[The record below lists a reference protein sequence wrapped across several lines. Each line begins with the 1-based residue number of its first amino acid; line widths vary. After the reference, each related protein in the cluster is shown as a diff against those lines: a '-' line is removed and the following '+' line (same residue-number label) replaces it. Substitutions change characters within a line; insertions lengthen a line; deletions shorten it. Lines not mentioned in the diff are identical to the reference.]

1 MTEHDPVIVAL
12 LKRLPEAGT
21 FWPAELRRRWLDAM
35 ESTIDL
41 VYLDEP
47 TPIFI
52 QREITEE
59 QRQALRN
66 VKPGKI
72 VAIDRPEPNAIQ
84 EVLTDTHVL
93 AVAVHVPEE
102 QLQHTITVDE
112 MPSQTHQPEPQKNL
126 GGRPSQVG
134 RPEDIPSNRD
144 MAVAAI
150 KELGPAS
157 ATQIREYVRKHYWSG
172 APAHWTAT
180 LYDMVNVGKLKRQ
193 GINFVLPE
201 PSTAVAKPAA
211 MILKPAPKKVQLQP
225 RTYAPHENPEEF
237 QWKDSAA
244 VFLSPKEYLLAAKL
258 RAAMGK
264 GHIGVQYLAENA
276 LGMRRGQGEEAKLT
290 LRNLA
295 TAMGDRLAS
304 IGLAIEYH
312 EGFGFLMKEVDVG

>member
-1 MTEHDPVIVAL
+1 MTEYDPIIAAL

-21 FWPAELRRRWLDAM
+21 YWPQPLRQRWLDAM
-35 ESTIDL
+35 ESTLDL
-41 VYLDEP
+41 VYQEEP
-47 TPIFI
+47 AAPVSLLMAPAASRVSNVV
-52 QREITEE
+52 QKVLEE
-59 QRQALRN
+59 RL
-66 VKPGKI
+66 
-72 VAIDRPEPNAIQ
+72 EPNAAR
-84 EVLTDTHVL
+84 EVTVGDEILI
-93 AVAVHVPEE
+93 VAEHIPEE
-102 QLQHTITVDE
+102 QLQQMNAEAVE
-112 MPSQTHQPEPQKNL
+112 APAPEPQKNV

-134 RPEDIPSNRD
+134 RPDDIPSNRD

-157 ATQIREYVRKHYWSG
+157 ATQIREYVRKHYWSSV
-172 APAHWTAT
+172 PAHWTAT
-180 LYDMVNVGKLKRQ
+180 LYDMVNAGKLNRQ

-225 RTYAPHENPEEF
+225 RTYAPHEKPEEF
-237 QWKDSAA
+237 KWKDSAA
-244 VFLSPKEYLLAAKL
+244 VMLSPKEYLLAAKL

-276 LGMRRGQGEEAKLT
+276 LGMRRGQAEEAKLT

-312 EGFGFLMKEVDVG
+312 EGFGFLMKEIDVG

>member
-1 MTEHDPVIVAL
+1 MTEYDPIIAAL

-21 FWPAELRRRWLDAM
+21 YWPQPLRQRWLDAM
-35 ESTIDL
+35 ESTLDL
-41 VYLDEP
+41 VYQEEP
-47 TPIFI
+47 TPVVR
-52 QREITEE
+52 REITEQ
-59 QRQALRN
+59 QREKWTDLAE
-66 VKPGKI
+66 
-72 VAIDRPEPNAIQ
+72 AIKPEPNAAR
-84 EVLTDTHVL
+84 EVTVGDEILI
-93 AVAVHVPEE
+93 VAEHIPEE
-102 QLQHTITVDE
+102 QLQQMSAEAVDA
-112 MPSQTHQPEPQKNL
+112 PAPEPQKNV

-134 RPEDIPSNRD
+134 RPDDIPSNRD

-157 ATQIREYVRKHYWSG
+157 ATQIREYVRKHYWSSV
-172 APAHWTAT
+172 PAHWTAT
-180 LYDMVNVGKLKRQ
+180 LYDMVNAGKLNRQ

-225 RTYAPHENPEEF
+225 RTYAPHEKPEEF
-237 QWKDSAA
+237 KWKDSAA
-244 VFLSPKEYLLAAKL
+244 VMLSPKEYLLAAKL

-312 EGFGFLMKEVDVG
+312 EGFGFLMKEIDVG